1 VAPTVLRR
9 LTALSFALLVLA
21 GCGSETFGQAPGSPG
36 GDSDGASAVAATKA
50 DAEGA
55 FATLG
60 ELREAWKGHDCAKV
74 ASLATWAEGTLAEH
88 ACEAAKNGAAGLD
101 LGQYGKVEYLLP
113 SAGADD
119 DEGGAWFVALAHD
132 PEPTF
137 FVFVQTEGRWRLGAG
152 PIPVITKTPKFD
164 LDSRS
169 ADDDPG
175 IAVQARLV
183 PTRYVAFLT
192 DPAGVSGVK
201 FSPGDRMR
209 DLLPELLR
217 EPAKVRPDRLSV
229 DVQLEG
235 QAYSLVLADGGALVF
250 HALRVVYAQR
260 PGSGHSSLAHPRYGD
275 ADVRAY
281 TGESDPAA
289 ITGTELLMLATEV
302 SKDNEMTT
310 VAMRR
315 SLADITPDA
324 TSE

>member
-1 VAPTVLRR
+1 MAPTVLRR
-9 LTALSFALLVLA
+9 ITALSFALIVLA
-21 GCGSETFGQAPGSPG
+21 GCGNETFGQTPGSRG

-50 DAEGA
+50 EAERA

-60 ELREAWKGHDCAKV
+60 ELRKAWKGHDCDTV
-74 ASLATWAEGTLAEH
+74 ASLTTWAEAALAEH
-88 ACEAAKNGAAGLD
+88 ACEAAKDGGKGLD
-101 LGQYGKVEYLLP
+101 LGEYGDVEYLLP
-113 SAGADD
+113 GGSADD
-119 DEGGAWFVALAHD
+119 AEGGAWFAALARD

-137 FVFVQTEGRWRLGAG
+137 FVYVQAEGRWRLGAG
-152 PIPVITKTPKFD
+152 PIPVVGKTPKFD
-164 LDSRS
+164 VDSKS
-169 ADDDPG
+169 ADGDPG

-201 FSPGDRMR
+201 FSSGDRMR
-209 DLLPELLR
+209 DLLPELLQA
-217 EPAKVRPDRLSV
+217 PAKVRPDRLSV

-250 HALRVVYAQR
+250 HALRVVYSQR
-260 PGSGHSSLAHPRYGD
+260 PGSGRSSLAHPRYGD

-281 TGESDPAA
+281 TGETDPAA

-315 SLADITPDA
+315 SLAGVTPDA
-324 TSE
+324 TE